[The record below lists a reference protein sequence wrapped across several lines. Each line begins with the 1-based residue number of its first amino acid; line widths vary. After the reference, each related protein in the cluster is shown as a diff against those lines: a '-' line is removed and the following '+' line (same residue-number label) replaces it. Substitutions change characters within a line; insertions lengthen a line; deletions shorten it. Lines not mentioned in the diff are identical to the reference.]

1 MAQSKDKH
9 CDGCGWT
16 GNTSSDTCPK
26 CGRELSDD

>member
-26 CGRELSDD
+26 CGRELSAD